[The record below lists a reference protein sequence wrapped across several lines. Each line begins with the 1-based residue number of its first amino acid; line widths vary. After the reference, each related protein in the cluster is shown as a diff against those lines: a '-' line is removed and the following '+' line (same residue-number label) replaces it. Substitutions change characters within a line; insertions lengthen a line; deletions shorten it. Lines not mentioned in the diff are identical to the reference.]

1 MALKLN
7 SQIGQTDNS
16 GSFNMTPMID
26 IVFLLIIFFLVVSQF
41 IDAENFP
48 VQVPEDCNFAQNQ
61 TQVSAPLTTVT
72 VIRTDDNIT
81 FAVGSQK
88 ISADKPAGLIDSMA
102 EFLDLQ
108 LKQLPEVDRIVT
120 LRIDKDV
127 RFADAQY
134 ALAGIAQSCATN
146 IKLAVLKENR

>member
-1 MALKLN
+1 
-7 SQIGQTDNS
+7 
-16 GSFNMTPMID
+16 MTPIID

-72 VIRTDDNIT
+72 VIKTDDDKIA

-88 ISADKPAGLIDSMA
+88 ISADKPAGLVESMA
-102 EFLDLQ
+102 QFLDLQ
-108 LKQLPEVDRIVT
+108 LKQLPEDDRIVT
-120 LRIDKDV
+120 LRIDKDI